1 MNELEPETF
10 IPQTAPILAAL
21 NSDHGRVALAGL
33 KGSAAACVVAEL
45 LRLHPRN
52 LLVLT
57 PDQEAADEFSRELGF
72 FSRAE
77 TTPLTFP
84 AWDVPPFTAASPHP
98 DIAGARLDTLFRL
111 QNGLARVVVLPV
123 AAALQRVLSRQAF
136 NEASCYLVAGE
147 EFERD
152 ELLAKLVKMG
162 YAAVPLV
169 EDRGSFAVRGGILDI
184 FPPNLTAP
192 VRIDFFGDTVET
204 IRTFDPLTQR
214 SLQAIEELVLLPS
227 REILLTDEVLADIAP
242 RLKACCDELEIP
254 ANRRRDLLEDLKNAV
269 YFRGVEFLQPLLHP
283 GLETIFD
290 YSPASALVLLDP
302 EAIREAVARCGEEI
316 TAGEDKARL
325 ARLPHAPPDELFLK
339 PAELDTLM
347 AGRCRLELS
356 GLVLDDGTAAETIP
370 IPCQD
375 NNGLRVTVSK
385 ETTQALGPLS
395 RALREWLDNGFRVA
409 VACHQRPQA
418 ERLKELLT
426 PYSIPCS
433 ISEATFSELI
443 TPLPPPHPSPAGPK
457 GPKGEGSGA
466 VTLLMG
472 DISRGFRLPDSR
484 LVLIA
489 EEELFGRRVRRRGIS
504 EVRKK
509 QILSSLAEL
518 KAGDHMVH
526 VDHGIGLYRGLQ
538 HITVGM
544 AGGDFLLLEYAGG
557 DKLYLPVDRLGL
569 VQRYVGPEGSQPQ
582 LDKLGGV
589 SWEKSKGKARK
600 VIEELAGELLEIYA
614 QRQICEGFSFSPPD
628 EMYREFEASF
638 AWEETPDQLTAIQD
652 VLADMQHS
660 RPMDRLVC
668 GDVGYGKTEVALR
681 GAFKAA
687 LDGKQV
693 GILVPTTILAQQ
705 HYETFHERL
714 KEYPVTVEVISRF
727 RSPKE
732 QKEILERLRKGNI
745 DIIIGTHR
753 LLQKDVAFKDLGLLI
768 IDEEQRFGVK
778 DKERLKA
785 FRAIV
790 DVMTLT
796 ATPIPRT
803 LYMSMMGIRDLS
815 IIDTPPV
822 DRLAIKTFV
831 ARFSEDLVR
840 EAIMRELRR
849 GGQVFFVHNRVQ
861 TIAKR
866 AELIAALVPEAK
878 IAVGHG
884 QMGEHELEKVML
896 GFMHGETNLLIC
908 TTIIESGLDIPN
920 ANTLIVDHADKF
932 GLSQLYQLRGRVGR
946 SSQRG
951 YAYLLIPGESSISS
965 DARERLKILQD
976 ISELGAGFRIATHDM
991 EIRGAGDMLG
1001 SRQSGTVIEIGFE
1014 LYNQMLEET
1023 ICRLRGEEM
1032 TERVEPEINLKVPA
1046 FIPESYVKDT
1056 GQRLVIYKKLTQ
1068 AECEDDVLDVQN
1080 EVSDRFGAY
1089 PLATSYLF
1097 EIMKLRIMLKRLLAR
1112 QIDYDGRHVIISF
1125 HPRTPASPD
1134 TIISMIRSEPKKFQ
1148 FSPDYRLT
1156 CTVKGTAFE
1165 DIIDTARTVLMRLM
1179 PAETPEIPQQLK
1191 QAPR

>member
-1 MNELEPETF
+1 MTLSANPSF
-10 IPQTAPILAAL
+10 IPQIAL
-21 NSDHGRVALAGL
+21 VTDALQRGEKRVVLPGL

-45 LRLHPRN
+45 LRSSDRN
-52 LLVLT
+52 LLIIT
-57 PDQEAADEFSRELGF
+57 ADQETADEFTRELVF
-72 FSRAE
+72 FGSPG
-77 TTPLTFP
+77 TTPLAFP
-84 AWDVPPFTAASPHP
+84 AWDVVPFSAASPHS
-98 DIAGARLDTLFRL
+98 DISGARLDTLFRL
-111 QNGLARVVVLPV
+111 QNTMARVVVMPV
-123 AAALQRVLSRQAF
+123 SAAMQRVLARRVF

-147 EFERD
+147 EFERE
-152 ELLAKLVKMG
+152 ELLGKLIKMG
-162 YAAVPLV
+162 YATTPLV
-169 EDRGSFAVRGGILDI
+169 EDRGTFAVRGGILDI
-184 FPPNLTAP
+184 FPPNLAAP
-192 VRIDFFGDTVET
+192 VRIEFFGDTAET
-204 IRTFDPLTQR
+204 IRSFDPLTQR
-214 SLQAIEELVLLPS
+214 SLQAIDELVLLPS

-254 ANRRRDLLEDLKNAV
+254 SNRRRDILEDLKNSV
-269 YFRGVEFLQPLLHP
+269 YFRGVEYLQPLLHP

-290 YSPASALVLLDP
+290 YTPGAALALVDP
-302 EAIREAVARCGEEI
+302 DAVHEAVARFGQELAE
-316 TAGEDKARL
+316 AESRARL
-325 ARLPHAPPDELFLK
+325 EGLPHSPKPELYLDEQQFQTL
-339 PAELDTLM
+339 LDS
-347 AGRCRLELS
+347 RSRLELS
-356 GLVLDDGTAAETIP
+356 GLVLEETAAPELIR

-375 NNGLRVTVSK
+375 NSSLRVTVSK
-385 ETTQALGPLS
+385 ETTHALIPLS
-395 RALREWLDNGFRVA
+395 RTFREWLDAGYRIV
-409 VACHQRPQA
+409 VSCHQLAQA

-426 PYSIPCS
+426 PYSIPC
-433 ISEATFSELI
+433 ILSEAGFIEAVGGEKHGDV
-443 TPLPPPHPSPAGPK
+443 PLSAV
-457 GPKGEGSGA
+457 
-466 VTLLMG
+466 VTLLLG
-472 DISRGFRLPDSR
+472 DISRGFRQPDSR
-484 LVLIA
+484 LALIA
-489 EEELFGRRVRRRGIS
+489 EEELFGKRVRRHGVS

-518 KAGDHMVH
+518 KPGDHMVH

-538 HITVGM
+538 HISVAGI
-544 AGGDFLLLEYAGG
+544 GGDFLLLEYSGG

-569 VQRYVGPEGSQPQ
+569 VQRYVGPEGSVPS

-589 SWEKSKGKARK
+589 SWEKSKGKAK
-600 VIEELAGELLEIYA
+600 KAIEELAGELLEIYA
-614 QRQICEGFSFSPPD
+614 KRQICEGFSFSPPD

-638 AWEETPDQLTAIQD
+638 AWEETPDQLSAIQD

-705 HYETFHERL
+705 HFETFHERL
-714 KEYPVTVEVISRF
+714 KEYPVAVEVLSRF
-727 RSPKE
+727 RTPKE
-732 QKEILERLRKGNI
+732 QKAILERLKKGDV

-822 DRLAIKTFV
+822 DRLAVKTFV
-831 ARFSEDLVR
+831 ARFSEELVR
-840 EAIMRELRR
+840 EAVMRELRR

-866 AELIAALVPEAK
+866 AELIASLVPEAK

-946 SSQRG
+946 STQRG
-951 YAYLLIPGESSISS
+951 YTYLLIPGEGSISS

-1023 ICRLRGEEM
+1023 ICRMRGEEM
-1032 TERVEPEINLKVPA
+1032 VEHVEPEINLKIPA
-1046 FIPESYVKDT
+1046 FIPETYVRDT
-1056 GQRLVIYKKLTQ
+1056 NHRLVIYKKLTQ
-1068 AECEDDVLDVQN
+1068 AECEEDVLDVQN
-1080 EVSDRFGAY
+1080 EVTDRFGKY

-1097 EIMKLRIMLKRLLAR
+1097 ETMKLRIMLKRLLVR
-1112 QIDYDGRHVIISF
+1112 QIDYDGAQIVISF
-1125 HPRTPASPD
+1125 HPRTPAPPD
-1134 TIISMIRSEPKKFQ
+1134 TIIAMMRNEPKKYRFT
-1148 FSPDYRLT
+1148 PDYRLT
-1156 CTVKGTAFE
+1156 CVVKGTAFE
-1165 DIIDTARTVLMRLM
+1165 DIINAARTALQRLL
-1179 PAETPEIPQQLK
+1179 PVETPK
-1191 QAPR
+1191 

>member
-1 MNELEPETF
+1 MTLSANPSF
-10 IPQTAPILAAL
+10 IPQIAL
-21 NSDHGRVALAGL
+21 VADALQRGEKRVVLPGL

-45 LRLHPRN
+45 LRSSDRS
-52 LLVLT
+52 LLIIT
-57 PDQEAADEFSRELGF
+57 ADQETADEFTRELVF
-72 FSRAE
+72 FGSPGV
-77 TTPLTFP
+77 TPLAFP
-84 AWDVPPFTAASPHP
+84 AWDTAPFSAASPHS
-98 DIAGARLDTLFRL
+98 DISGARLDTLFRL
-111 QNGLARVVVLPV
+111 QNAMARAMVMPV
-123 AAALQRVLSRQAF
+123 SAAMQRVLARRVF

-147 EFERD
+147 EFERE
-152 ELLAKLVKMG
+152 ELLGKLIKMG
-162 YAAVPLV
+162 YATTPLV
-169 EDRGSFAVRGGILDI
+169 EDRGTFAVRGGILDI
-184 FPPNLTAP
+184 FPPNLAAP
-192 VRIDFFGDTVET
+192 VRIEFFGDTAET
-204 IRTFDPLTQR
+204 IRSFDPLTQR
-214 SLQAIEELVLLPS
+214 SLQAIDELVLLPS

-254 ANRRRDLLEDLKNAV
+254 SNRRRDILEDLKNSV
-269 YFRGVEFLQPLLHP
+269 YFRGVEYLQPLLHP

-290 YSPASALVLLDP
+290 YTPDATLALVDP
-302 EAIREAVARCGEEI
+302 DAIYEAVTRFSRELAEAES
-316 TAGEDKARL
+316 KARL
-325 ARLPHAPPDELFLK
+325 EGLPHSPKPELYLDEHQLQTV
-339 PAELDTLM
+339 LDN
-347 AGRCRLELS
+347 RSRLELP
-356 GLVLDDGTAAETIP
+356 GLVLEETAAPELIR

-375 NNGLRVTVSK
+375 NSSLRVTVSK
-385 ETTQALGPLS
+385 ETTHALIPLS
-395 RALREWLDNGFRVA
+395 RTFREWLDAGYRIV
-409 VACHQRPQA
+409 VSCHQLAQA

-426 PYSIPCS
+426 PYNIPC
-433 ISEATFSELI
+433 ILSETSFVEAVGEERHSDTSQ
-443 TPLPPPHPSPAGPK
+443 PAV
-457 GPKGEGSGA
+457 
-466 VTLLMG
+466 VTLLLG
-472 DISRGFRLPDSR
+472 DISRGFRQPDSR
-484 LVLIA
+484 LALIA
-489 EEELFGRRVRRRGIS
+489 EEELFGKRVRRHGIS

-518 KAGDHMVH
+518 KPGDHMVH

-538 HITVGM
+538 HISVAGI
-544 AGGDFLLLEYAGG
+544 GGDFLLLEYSGG

-569 VQRYVGPEGSQPQ
+569 VQRYVGPEGSVPS

-589 SWEKSKGKARK
+589 SWEKSKGKAK
-600 VIEELAGELLEIYA
+600 KAIEELAGELLEIYA
-614 QRQICEGFSFSPPD
+614 KRQICEGFSFSPPD

-638 AWEETPDQLTAIQD
+638 AWEETPDQLSAIQD

-705 HYETFHERL
+705 HFETFHERL
-714 KEYPVTVEVISRF
+714 KEYPVTVEVLSRF
-727 RSPKE
+727 RTPKE
-732 QKEILERLRKGNI
+732 QKAILERLKKGDI

-785 FRAIV
+785 FRAVV

-822 DRLAIKTFV
+822 DRLAVKTFV
-831 ARFSEDLVR
+831 ARFSEELVR
-840 EAIMRELRR
+840 EAVMRELRR

-861 TIAKR
+861 TISKR
-866 AELIAALVPEAK
+866 AELIASLVPEAK

-946 SSQRG
+946 STQRG
-951 YAYLLIPGESSISS
+951 YTYLLIPGEGSISS

-1023 ICRLRGEEM
+1023 ICRMRGEEM
-1032 TERVEPEINLKVPA
+1032 IEHVEPEINLKIPA
-1046 FIPESYVKDT
+1046 FIPETYVRDT
-1056 GQRLVIYKKLTQ
+1056 NHRLVIYKKLTQ
-1068 AECEDDVLDVQN
+1068 AECEEDVLDVQN
-1080 EVSDRFGAY
+1080 EVTDRFGKY
-1089 PLATSYLF
+1089 PLATAYLF
-1097 EIMKLRIMLKRLLAR
+1097 ETMKLRIMLKRLLVR
-1112 QIDYDGRHVIISF
+1112 QIDYDGAQIVISF

-1134 TIISMIRSEPKKFQ
+1134 TIIAMMRNEPKKYRFT
-1148 FSPDYRLT
+1148 PDYRLT
-1156 CTVKGTAFE
+1156 CVVKGTAFE
-1165 DIIDTARTVLMRLM
+1165 DIIDAARTALQRLL
-1179 PAETPEIPQQLK
+1179 PVETPK
-1191 QAPR
+1191 

>member
-1 MNELEPETF
+1 MTPAHEPVSPPMTTLL
-10 IPQTAPILAAL
+10 PQTIDILASLRRGDAHIAL
-21 NSDHGRVALAGL
+21 TGL
-33 KGSAAACVVAEL
+33 KGAAPAFVVTEL
-45 LRLHPRN
+45 LRMQRGSM
-52 LLVLT
+52 LVIT
-57 PDQEAADEFSRELGF
+57 ADQEAADEFNRELSF
-72 FSRAE
+72 FCGADAA
-77 TTPLTFP
+77 PLTFP
-84 AWDVPPFTAASPHP
+84 AWDIAPFSAASPHP
-98 DIAGARLDTLFRL
+98 DISGARLDTLFRL
-111 QNGLARVVVLPV
+111 QNGLARIVVLPV
-123 AAALQRVLSRQAF
+123 AAALQRVLPRRVFS
-136 NEASCYLVAGE
+136 ESSCYLVAGE

-152 ELLAKLVKMG
+152 ELLARLVKMG
-162 YAAVPLV
+162 YANVPLV
-169 EDRGSFAVRGGILDI
+169 EDRGSFSVRGGILDI

-192 VRIDFFGDTVET
+192 VRIEFFGDTAET
-204 IRTFDPLTQR
+204 IRSFDPLTQR
-214 SLQAIEELVLLPS
+214 SLHAVDELVLLPS
-227 REILLTDEVLADIAP
+227 REILLTDEVLQDIAP
-242 RLKACCDELEIP
+242 RLKSLCDDLEIP
-254 ANRRRDLLEDLKNAV
+254 ADQRRGIQEDLKNAV
-269 YFRGVEFLQPLLHP
+269 YFHGVEFLQPLLHP

-290 YSPASALVLLDP
+290 YAPDATLVLLDP
-302 EAIREAVARCGEEI
+302 ESIRGAVYSYGEEI
-316 TAGEDKARL
+316 AIGADKARS
-325 ARLPHAPPDELFLK
+325 ARLPHAPPAELFLNGS
-339 PAELDTLM
+339 ELDAIM
-347 AGRCRLELS
+347 VGRSRLELS
-356 GLVLDDGTAAETIP
+356 GLSLLGSPGLTSVA
-370 IPCQD
+370 IPCD
-375 NNGLRVTVSK
+375 ANSDLRVTVSK
-385 ETTQALGPLS
+385 ETTHALTSLS
-395 RALREWLDNGFRVA
+395 RTLREWLDQGFRIA
-409 VACHQRPQA
+409 IACHQRPQA
-418 ERLKELLT
+418 ERLLELLA
-426 PYSIPCS
+426 PYGINCE
-433 ISEATFSELI
+433 ISEASFPEI
-443 TPLPPPHPSPAGPK
+443 LPPPSPPLIK
-457 GPKGEGSGA
+457 GGGVTIVLGE
-466 VTLLMG
+466 
-472 DISRGFRLPDSR
+472 ISRGFRLPESR
-484 LVLIA
+484 LALIA
-489 EEELFGRRVRRRGIS
+489 EEELFGKRVRRRGIS

-518 KAGDHMVH
+518 KPGDHMVH

-538 HITVGM
+538 HISVGGV
-544 AGGDFLLLEYAGG
+544 GGDFLLLEYAGS

-569 VQRYVGPEGSQPQ
+569 VQRYVGPEGSSPG

-589 SWEKSKGKARK
+589 GWEKSKGKAK
-600 VIEELAGELLEIYA
+600 KAIEELAGELLEIYA

-638 AWEETPDQLTAIQD
+638 AWEETPDQLSAIQD

-681 GAFKAA
+681 GAFKSA

-714 KEYPVTVEVISRF
+714 KDYPVTVEVISRF
-727 RSPKE
+727 RTPKE
-732 QKEILERLRKGNI
+732 QKAILERLKKGDI

-753 LLQKDVAFKDLGLLI
+753 LLQKDVAFKDLGLMI

-778 DKERLKA
+778 DKERLKQ
-785 FRAIV
+785 FRAVV

-803 LYMSMMGIRDLS
+803 LSMSMMGIRDLS

-822 DRLAIKTFV
+822 DRLAVKTFV
-831 ARFSEDLVR
+831 ARFSDELIR
-840 EAIMRELRR
+840 EAVMRELRR
-849 GGQVFFVHNRVQ
+849 GGQVFFVHNRVAS
-861 TIAKR
+861 IAKR
-866 AELIAALVPEAK
+866 AEQIAAIVPEAK

-920 ANTLIVDHADKF
+920 ANTLIVDRADNF

-946 SSQRG
+946 STQRG
-951 YAYLLIPGESSISS
+951 YAYLLIPGESGISS

-1001 SRQSGTVIEIGFE
+1001 NRQSGTVTEIGFE

-1023 ICRLRGEEM
+1023 ICRMRGEEM

-1046 FIPESYVKDT
+1046 FIPESYVKDAN
-1056 GQRLVIYKKLTQ
+1056 QRLVIYKKLTQ
-1068 AECEDDVLDVQN
+1068 AESEDDVLDVQN

-1097 EIMKLRIMLKRLLAR
+1097 EIMKLRVMLKRLLVR

-1134 TIISMIRSEPKKFQ
+1134 TIISMMRSEPKKYQ
-1148 FSPDYRLT
+1148 FTPDYRLT
-1156 CTVKGTAFE
+1156 CALTGTAFE
-1165 DIIDTARTVLMRLM
+1165 DIITAARKVLQKLI
-1179 PAETPEIPQQLK
+1179 T
-1191 QAPR
+1191 